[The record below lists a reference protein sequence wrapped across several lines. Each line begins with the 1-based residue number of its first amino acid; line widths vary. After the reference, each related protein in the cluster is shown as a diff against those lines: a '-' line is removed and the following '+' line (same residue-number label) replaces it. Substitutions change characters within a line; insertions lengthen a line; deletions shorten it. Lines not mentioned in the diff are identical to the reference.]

1 MLALTVAALRAGF
14 SPCLPLP
21 ARLPIATADRLNE
34 GKGRNKATA
43 LLRS

>member
-1 MLALTVAALRAGF
+1 MLIITSDALPAGF
-14 SPCLPLP
+14 SLCLPPP
-21 ARLPIATADRLNE
+21 ARLPIATADWLNE